1 MKGNITLSEAR
12 GIIWSDIISVV
23 MEQWGFLRTMGE
35 NKSAIPYLNR
45 KLQEAELNLSVRA
58 LHARSYI
65 SFLKGLE
72 SDEVEKHGIPSRF
85 MEFFEC

>member
-12 GIIWSDIISVV
+12 GIIWSDIISAV

-45 KLQEAELNLSVRA
+45 KLQEEDLNLSVKA
-58 LHARSYI
+58 LYTRNYI
-65 SFLKGLE
+65 SFLKELE
-72 SDEVEKHGIPSRF
+72 SDEVEKHGIPI
-85 MEFFEC
+85 

>member
-12 GIIWSDIISVV
+12 GIICSDIISAV

-45 KLQEAELNLSVRA
+45 KLQEADLNLSVRD
-58 LHARSYI
+58 LHARKYYFI
-65 SFLKGLE
+65 LE
-72 SDEVEKHGIPSRF
+72 GAGI
-85 MEFFEC
+85 